1 MRLLNKLWWAL
12 VPGTVVKVRWPVGR
26 VVVTPSSKNWDWTL
40 GATRQEIE
48 SADPNDHYRPWLEA
62 NVGRQTWDWDWNMLD
77 NDSSTNRLSIKVRRA
92 KSKYA
97 TEMALRWT

>member
-1 MRLLNKLWWAL
+1 MRRLLKKLWWRL
-12 VPGTVVKVRWPVGR
+12 VPGTVVKVRWPVGA
-26 VVVTPSSKNWDWTL
+26 VH
-40 GATRQEIE
+40 QEIE

-62 NVGRQTWDWDWNMLD
+62 NVGHQTWDWDWDMLD
-77 NDSSTNRLSIKVRRA
+77 NDVSANQLTIKVRRA